1 MLAHD
6 DTIAAIATPPGVGG
20 IGIVRVSGP
29 DAEDICRAL
38 FKSATAAGP
47 LKSHHLYHG
56 DIISPETGGVI
67 DEVLIAL
74 MKGPHS
80 YTGEDTLEIHCHGGP
95 LILQAVLNEVI
106 KAGGRPAQP
115 GEFTRRA
122 YLNGRMD
129 LSQAEAVMDL
139 ITARTDRGRALAI
152 SGLKGRLSEKLQS
165 IRSDLIDILSSLE
178 SSIDFNEED
187 ISPSPG
193 PDRTLPN
200 DLEDIITCI
209 TSILATYREG
219 KLFRDGLTVVITGRP
234 NVGKSSLLNRLLGER
249 RAIVTPIPGTT
260 RDFIEETINIKGIP
274 VTLTDTAGVRKSS
287 EAIEQ
292 EGIAFVWEKVLA
304 AGMVII
310 LIDGSDPLTDE
321 DVEIIDRNREKRVVL
336 AVNKSDLPHRV
347 TDAQLDELMPGV
359 EPLWISAKYGD
370 GMDEL
375 KERIYALAL
384 DNRDDTASDVILTN
398 LRHKTALE
406 KTAAA
411 LVTAHGSL
419 SRGDSPELAAFDV
432 KEALDH
438 LGDIAGETT
447 TEDVLD
453 RIFSTFC
460 VGK

>member
-29 DAEDICRAL
+29 GAEEICRTL
-38 FKSATAAGP
+38 FRSATAAGP

-56 DIISPETGGVI
+56 DIISPETGSAI

-74 MKGPHS
+74 MRGPHS
-80 YTGEDTLEIHCHGGP
+80 YTGEDTLEIHCHGGH

-115 GEFTRRA
+115 GEFTKRA

-139 ITARTDRGRALAI
+139 ITARTDRGRALALA
-152 SGLKGRLSEKLQS
+152 GVKGTLSEKLRS
-165 IRSDLIDILSSLE
+165 IRSDLIGILSSLE
-178 SSIDFNEED
+178 STIDFNEED
-187 ISPSPG
+187 FSHR
-193 PDRTLPN
+193 PDPATSK
-200 DLEDIITCI
+200 DIEDIITRI
-209 TSILATYREG
+209 NDILATYREG

-249 RAIVTPIPGTT
+249 RAIVTSIPGTT
-260 RDFIEETINIKGIP
+260 RDFIEETISIKGIP

-287 EAIEQ
+287 EVIEQ
-292 EGIAFVWEKVLA
+292 EGIAFVWEKALA
-304 AGMVII
+304 ADMVII
-310 LIDGSDPLTDE
+310 LIDGSEPLTEE
-321 DVEIIDRNREKRVVL
+321 DIEVIDRNREKRVVL
-336 AVNKSDLPHRV
+336 AVNKSDLPRLV
-347 TDAQLDELMPGV
+347 TDAQIHDLLPGV

-370 GMDEL
+370 GMAEL
-375 KERIYALAL
+375 KERIYALAS
-384 DNRDDTASDVILTN
+384 DNGEDAGSDVILTN

-406 KTAAA
+406 KSAAA
-411 LVTAHGSL
+411 LATAHDTL
-419 SRGDSPELAAFDV
+419 SHHNSPELAAFDV

>member
-29 DAEDICRAL
+29 GAEEICRIL
-38 FKSATAAGP
+38 FKSAASGESLT
-47 LKSHHLYHG
+47 SHHLYHG
-56 DIISPETGGVI
+56 DIISPETGGTI

-80 YTGEDTLEIHCHGGP
+80 YTGEDVLEIHCHGGR
-95 LILQAVLNEVI
+95 LILQTVLNEVI

-115 GEFTRRA
+115 GEFTKRA

-129 LSQAEAVMDL
+129 LSQAEAVMDM
-139 ITARTDRGRALAI
+139 ITARTDRGRALALA
-152 SGLKGRLSEKLQS
+152 GLKGRLSEALRP

-178 SSIDFNEED
+178 STIDFNEED
-187 ISPSPG
+187 IS
-193 PDRTLPN
+193 DLPAPTTPN
-200 DLEDIITCI
+200 NIENIITRI
-209 TSILATYREG
+209 TGILATYQEG
-219 KLFRDGLTVVITGRP
+219 KLFRDGLNVVITGRP

-260 RDFIEETINIKGIP
+260 RDFIEETISIGGIP

-292 EGIAFVWEKVLA
+292 EGIAFVWEKALA
-304 AGMVII
+304 ADMVII
-310 LIDGSDPLTDE
+310 LIDGSVPLTEE
-321 DVEIIDRNREKRVVL
+321 DAEVIDRNREKQVLL
-336 AVNKSDLPHRV
+336 AVNKSDLPRKV
-347 TDAQLDELMPGV
+347 TNVQLGELMPGV

-370 GMDEL
+370 GIAEL
-375 KERIYALAL
+375 KKQIAATAAVSS
-384 DNRDDTASDVILTN
+384 DDTGSDVILAN

-406 KTAAA
+406 KTAASLA
-411 LVTAHGSL
+411 AAHAIL
-419 SRGDSPELAAFDV
+419 SRGNFPELAAFDL

-447 TEDVLD
+447 AEDVLD

>member
-29 DAEDICRAL
+29 GAEKICRAL
-38 FKSATAAGP
+38 FKSPAVAGP

-80 YTGEDTLEIHCHGGP
+80 YTGEDVLEIHCHGGH

-106 KAGGRPAQP
+106 KGGGRPAEP
-115 GEFTRRA
+115 GEFTKRA

-139 ITARTDRGRALAI
+139 ITARTARGLALAI

-165 IRSDLIDILSSLE
+165 IRSDLIGILSSLE

-187 ISPSPG
+187 ISPSSEPIA
-193 PDRTLPN
+193 PDN
-200 DLEDIITCI
+200 IEDIITRI
-209 TSILATYREG
+209 TGILATYQEG
-219 KLFRDGLTVVITGRP
+219 KLFRNGLTVVITGRP

-260 RDFIEETINIKGIP
+260 RDFIEETISIGGIP
-274 VTLTDTAGVRKSS
+274 VTLTDTAGVRKSA

-292 EGIAFVWEKVLA
+292 EGIAFVWEKALA
-304 AGMVII
+304 ADMVII
-310 LIDGSDPLTDE
+310 LIDGSAPLTEE
-321 DVEIIDRNREKRVVL
+321 DVEVIDRNREKQVVL
-336 AVNKSDLPHRV
+336 AVNKSDLPHQV
-347 TDAQLDELMPGV
+347 TDAQLGELMPGV

-370 GMDEL
+370 GIPEL
-375 KERIYALAL
+375 KERIAATAAGS
-384 DNRDDTASDVILTN
+384 RDDTGSDVILAN

-406 KTAAA
+406 KTAASLA
-411 LVTAHGSL
+411 AAHAIL
-419 SRGDSPELAAFDV
+419 SRGNFPELAAFDL

-447 TEDVLD
+447 AEDVLD